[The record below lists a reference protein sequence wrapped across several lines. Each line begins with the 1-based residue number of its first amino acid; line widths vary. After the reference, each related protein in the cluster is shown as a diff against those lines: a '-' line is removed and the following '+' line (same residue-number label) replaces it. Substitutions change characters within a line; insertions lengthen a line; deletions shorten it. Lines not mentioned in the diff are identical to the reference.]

1 MKFFPKET
9 RAFTLIELLV
19 SLTLIAAIAAVSISS
34 ISLFKRQAMM
44 GKEMTAARNL
54 MVAFNLYSNDN
65 DGAILPGYKTDLSAK
80 NQWGETLAA
89 PVNARYPWRLYPY
102 IHDVTRTLVYNGN
115 EVVFNHEHGDYMV
128 SVSPNL
134 GMNTTFIG
142 GHFGSGSL
150 LRPSARVEERVGPFC
165 IRHTSQ
171 IRYAP
176 NLIVFLSARSNPDEA
191 WEGRGYFEVQPP
203 VVLRNNWE
211 SKPWSQDAKPD
222 EHGFADLRWKG
233 KAVAAML
240 DGSARLFDEE
250 ELRDM
255 RHWSPLAAE
264 ADLKD
269 DAFPPFY
276 RKR

>member
-1 MKFFPKET
+1 MKFFPKEKE
-9 RAFTLIELLV
+9 AFTLIELLV

-102 IHDVTRTLVYNGN
+102 IHDVTGTLVYNGN
-115 EVVFNHEHGDYMV
+115 EPVFNHEHGDYLV

-142 GHFGSGSL
+142 GHFGAQQSRIMCRFAHS
-150 LRPSARVEERVGPFC
+150 
-165 IRHTSQ
+165 
-171 IRYAP
+171 RYYAGMG
-176 NLIVFLSARSNPDEA
+176 V
-191 WEGRGYFEVQPP
+191 
-203 VVLRNNWE
+203 
-211 SKPWSQDAKPD
+211 
-222 EHGFADLRWKG
+222 RWKLICSKFLHFG
-233 KAVAAML
+233 GRSGARKLPTPAQNGRNFGAANARIQSRFAACLRHQVGIHGIGVGCYSFVAGWMGMPKL
-240 DGSARLFDEE
+240 ICTKFLRLGGP
-250 ELRDM
+250 
-255 RHWSPLAAE
+255 SGP
-264 ADLKD
+264 
-269 DAFPPFY
+269 
-276 RKR
+276 